1 MLKMLLILSA
11 VICAIGLSTPAVLG
25 QTCDVTWTG
34 LGDGILW
41 SDQENWSSDPDLPQ
55 TTDAVCHNSGGDEIV
70 FDLAAPTTIASFTV
84 TGGVDGGNRR
94 ALRLLTGNVLT
105 VTGDVINDASSP
117 TDYYVITADMSA
129 ELHVG
134 GKSDRVRHTID
145 QGTAA
150 EPTTVEIT
158 GDLIM
163 TASTNPDSL
172 IDLTGSYTN

>member
-11 VICAIGLSTPAVLG
+11 VICVIGLSTPVVLG

-41 SDQENWSSDPDLPQ
+41 SDQENWSSDPNLPGEN
-55 TTDAVCHNSGGDEIV
+55 DNVCHNSGGDEIQ
-70 FDLAAPTTIASFTV
+70 FNLTSAIIASFTV

-94 ALRLLTGNVLT
+94 ALRLLTGFVLT
-105 VTGDVINDASSP
+105 VTGDVVNDAALP

-129 ELHVG
+129 EFHVG
-134 GKSDRVRHTID
+134 GKSDRVRHTIEL
-145 QGTAA
+145 GTAA

>member
-1 MLKMLLILSA
+1 M
-11 VICAIGLSTPAVLG
+11 
-25 QTCDVTWTG
+25 
-34 LGDGILW
+34 
-41 SDQENWSSDPDLPQ
+41 
-55 TTDAVCHNSGGDEIV
+55 CHNSGGDEILFNLV
-70 FDLAAPTTIASFTV
+70 SPTRIASFTV

-105 VTGDVINDASSP
+105 VTGDVVNDAALP
-117 TDYYVITADMSA
+117 TDYYVITEDMSA

-145 QGTAA
+145 QGTSA

-163 TASTNPDSL
+163 TDMIDPDDL